1 MVIGIAGKT
10 GAGKNRVAEL
20 LLQQGWRALDLDL
33 VAHEALDALAPAL
46 KDSFG
51 PSILKENRVDRRAL
65 GQLVFQNGEK
75 LKQLEKLTY
84 PWIEKACQEWVESQ
98 PSIPAAVHGVNLHK
112 TAIPEH
118 VDAIIWVYAPYFQR
132 KKRVMKRDQ
141 RCWKELKGRFRQ
153 QKRLSPKLFSSR
165 ADIYIV
171 RNSQN
176 VEALEAS
183 LERAL
188 RRMTEAQGIKAKASQ
203 PGRDNNER
211 RQHEP

>member
-20 LLQQGWRALDLDL
+20 LLLQGWRALDLDL
-33 VAHEALDALAPAL
+33 VAHEALEALAPELVEA
-46 KDSFG
+46 FG
-51 PSILKENRVDRRAL
+51 SSVLKENRVDRRAL
-65 GQLVFQNGEK
+65 GQVVFQNDEK
-75 LKQLEKLTY
+75 LKLLEKLTY
-84 PWIEKACQEWVESQ
+84 PWIENACQEWMNSQ

-112 TAIPEH
+112 TAIPEY
-118 VDAIIWVYAPYFQR
+118 VDAIFWVHAPYILR
-132 KKRVMKRDQ
+132 KKRVLRRDQ
-141 RCWKELKGRFRQ
+141 RGWRELKGRFRQ

-188 RRMTEAQGIKAKASQ
+188 RRMTEAQGLKAKASQ
-203 PGRDNNER
+203 PGRD
-211 RQHEP
+211 